1 MDFERLFDSIG
12 LEPIGKEN
20 FFELHTRC
28 TEEDFD
34 AAVAQAFVEY
44 EKGDA
49 EFDEYITAFAE
60 REEISVE
67 VLNLYLYI
75 RLVEKTL
82 EEYRARGI
90 DEEILYATL
99 KDIPEKCLE
108 NFNKTGIYGIPQ
120 KIYRRWFRR
129 YIGCEIFRLGRLQF
143 QIVNSI
149 YDTEM
154 DNISVSKGDTVLSV
168 HIPAGGR
175 LNEEDCEASYSLA
188 REFFKKHFDM
198 ETPVF
203 FCYSWLLQPWLSEVL
218 PEESLIIRFQSKYK
232 IIDFVNDP
240 GDMLLWVFPQSCENI
255 KDYPEDTTLRRATK
269 ERLIRGDIIGYGSG
283 MRL

>member
-12 LEPIGKEN
+12 LEPIGKDN
-20 FFELHTRC
+20 FFTLHARC
-28 TEEDFD
+28 SEDRFGT
-34 AAVAQAFVEY
+34 FVIRALIEY
-44 EKGDA
+44 EKGDT
-49 EFDEYITAFAE
+49 EFGDCITEFAE

-82 EEYRARGI
+82 EEYHTRGM

-120 KIYRRWFRR
+120 NIYRRWFRR
-129 YIGCEIFRLGRLQF
+129 YFGCEIFRLGRLQF
-143 QIVNSI
+143 QIVDSI
-149 YDTEM
+149 YDVEA
-154 DNISVSKGDTVLSV
+154 DNITVSKGDTVLSV

-203 FCYSWLLQPWLSEVL
+203 FCYSWLLQPWLSEAL

-240 GDMLLWVFPQSCENI
+240 GDMLLWVFPQLCEKI
-255 KDYPEDTTLRRATK
+255 EDYPEDTTLRRATK

-283 MRL
+283 VRL